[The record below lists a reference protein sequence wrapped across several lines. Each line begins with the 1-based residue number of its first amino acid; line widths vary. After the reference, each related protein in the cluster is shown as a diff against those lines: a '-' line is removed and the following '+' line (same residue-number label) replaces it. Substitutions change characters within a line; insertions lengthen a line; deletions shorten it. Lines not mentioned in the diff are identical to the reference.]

1 MVLVTT
7 QQRAVWGG
15 VLRPAAVSIVSG
27 TLAGLV
33 AGVGARLAM
42 RIVALAIGGIPEFTP
57 AGTLIVAAI
66 VTSLGVTPGIA
77 YAFAQRRLPGPPV
90 VRGFTFGALLF
101 AVFEVYPLV
110 ADMGFTEPGIHPSW
124 LRWGVF
130 GGLSLV
136 YGLAL
141 GAVEAPVGRLAP
153 ARTRTPLRSMGY
165 GLLALWGLV
174 ASAAFLALLANAELG
189 LQILGS

>member
-1 MVLVTT
+1 MVLVAT
-7 QQRAVWGG
+7 QRRAVWCG
-15 VLRPAAVSIVSG
+15 VLRPVAVGVVSG

-57 AGTLIVAAI
+57 GGTLLIAAI
-66 VTSLGVTPGIA
+66 VTSLGVMPGIA
-77 YAFAQRRLPGPPV
+77 YAFAQRRFPGPPV
-90 VRGFTFGALLF
+90 VRGFIFGTLLF
-101 AVFEVYPLV
+101 VVFEVYPLV
-110 ADMGFTEPGIHPSW
+110 ADMGFTEPSIHPPW
-124 LRWGVF
+124 LRWSVF
-130 GGLSLV
+130 GALSVV

-141 GAVEAPVGRLAP
+141 GAVEVPVGRLLP
-153 ARTRTPLRSMGY
+153 TPLPTPLRSMGY

>member
-1 MVLVTT
+1 V
-7 QQRAVWGG
+7 AVG
-15 VLRPAAVSIVSG
+15 VLSG

-57 AGTLIVAAI
+57 GGTLLVAAI
-66 VTSLGVTPGIA
+66 VTSLGVVPGIA

-90 VRGFTFGALLF
+90 VRGFAFGALLF
-101 AVFEVYPLV
+101 VVFEVSPLV
-110 ADMGFTEPGIHPSW
+110 ADIGCTEPGIHPCW

-136 YGLAL
+136 YGVAL
-141 GAVEAPVGRLAP
+141 GAVEAPVGCLTPAP
-153 ARTRTPLRSMGY
+153 PRSPLRWMGY